1 MSDIFISYS
10 RKDIAYARILHEGLQ
25 AQDLETWIDWQDIPT
40 STEWMQEIYTAIEEA
55 NTVVFILSASS
66 ILSEVCNEEIEH
78 ARENNKRI
86 IPVVIDD
93 VDPGK
98 VHPALAAIN
107 WIFSRTQDELQPA
120 LDSLIEAI
128 QTDYDWVKA
137 HTRLQVRALEW
148 ERERQDRSYLLHGTD
163 LHQAED
169 WLAESVA
176 KAPEPTLTQTRY
188 IQFSRQEAMKRQRRS
203 LISIGAAL
211 IITLV
216 LGIIA
221 VINGQR
227 AQQNALSL
235 ATQVAIAEEQRGIAE
250 EQKGIAEEQKGIAEE
265 NAHLAHIRE
274 LTAISQQSGIRFD
287 VAMLLGAESFN
298 EIENFQ
304 TSNNLFKLNLQYPKV
319 SRIIMHE
326 GVRSVAISPDGKILA
341 SGSADGSI
349 MLWDMASVQ
358 PLSDLL
364 RGHDSTVWTLD
375 FSPDG
380 KWLVSGSEDQMIIL
394 WDVDSGQEIERI
406 NTSMDIRNVAF
417 SPDGRTIA
425 SIDASD
431 QGGHVVLWDVDSMQ
445 AVGEPLGEFWGGTGE
460 VAFSPDGEKLACG
473 FGNVMIWDL
482 SGEQPI
488 AEPLQGNPEQ
498 VMTIAFNPD
507 GKILATAGEDVDSLI
522 LLWDVE
528 SKQLIGEPLEGHSSE
543 IISLAFSPDGDTL
556 ASGSR
561 DRTIVLWNAA
571 SGQAIGE
578 PLSAHIARISEIAFG
593 PDGTTLASASED
605 DTIILWNV
613 EGAAYSK
620 EIVPLENSGVT
631 RDGLSA
637 DGKILA
643 SVDDDGAIHLM
654 DIESGQPFGE
664 PLERQEEGSV
674 SRVAFSPDMST
685 IASMDED
692 NSINLWNASTG
703 MRIAGPLREHV
714 CAAVWCFSDLA
725 FSPDGKML
733 ASTAGNEDSEIILRD
748 AASGQPIGDPLESN
762 LFYVLSITFSPDGK
776 TLAAVYEGGVLLW
789 DVDTRQRLYEPLQ
802 GHTDW
807 VLSAAFSPDG
817 KILAS
822 GGWDGTVILWDTAS
836 GRRINEPLRG
846 SNSEGI
852 AIVAF
857 NPTGDILAS
866 GLTDGTI
873 IFWDIA
879 SGMPMGPVLQAHSA
893 RIQNIAFSSD
903 GEKMISTSFDG
914 SAYIW
919 DVDPESWIER
929 VCEKVSRNFTQ
940 EEWSYY
946 FPGEPYRKTCAIWP
960 EGE

>member
-25 AQDLETWIDWQDIPT
+25 AQDLETWIDWQDIPP

-93 VDPGK
+93 VDPSK

-120 LDSLIEAI
+120 IDSLIEAI

-685 IASMDED
+685 IASMEEE
-692 NSINLWNASTG
+692 NSISLWIASTG
-703 MRIAGPLREHV
+703 MRIAGPLRGFG
-714 CAAVWCFSDLA
+714 A
-725 FSPDGKML
+725 
-733 ASTAGNEDSEIILRD
+733 IL
-748 AASGQPIGDPLESN
+748 I
-762 LFYVLSITFSPDGK
+762 
-776 TLAAVYEGGVLLW
+776 
-789 DVDTRQRLYEPLQ
+789 
-802 GHTDW
+802 
-807 VLSAAFSPDG
+807 
-817 KILAS
+817 
-822 GGWDGTVILWDTAS
+822 
-836 GRRINEPLRG
+836 
-846 SNSEGI
+846 
-852 AIVAF
+852 
-857 NPTGDILAS
+857 
-866 GLTDGTI
+866 
-873 IFWDIA
+873 
-879 SGMPMGPVLQAHSA
+879 
-893 RIQNIAFSSD
+893 
-903 GEKMISTSFDG
+903 
-914 SAYIW
+914 
-919 DVDPESWIER
+919 
-929 VCEKVSRNFTQ
+929 
-940 EEWSYY
+940 
-946 FPGEPYRKTCAIWP
+946 
-960 EGE
+960 

>member
-10 RKDIAYARILHEGLQ
+10 RKDIAYAHILHEGLQ
-25 AQDLETWIDWQDIPT
+25 AQNLETWIDWQDIPP

-120 LDSLIEAI
+120 LDRLIEAI

-250 EQKGIAEEQKGIAEE
+250 EQKGIAEE

-304 TSNNLFKLNLQYPKV
+304 TSNNLFKLDLQYPKV

-349 MLWDMASVQ
+349 MLWDMASIQ
-358 PLSDLL
+358 PLSNVLE
-364 RGHDSTVWTLD
+364 GHDSTVWTLD

-380 KWLVSGSEDQMIIL
+380 KTLVSGSEDQKIIL
-394 WDVDSGQEIERI
+394 WDVDSGQEVKRT
-406 NTSMDIRNVAF
+406 NTSMNIRSVAF
-417 SPDGRTIA
+417 SPDGRVIA
-425 SIDASD
+425 SINVSD

-445 AVGEPLGEFWGGTGE
+445 PAGDPLGEFWGVSGE
-460 VAFSPDGEKLACG
+460 VAFSPDGKKLVCG

-488 AEPLQGNPEQ
+488 EKPLQENFTD
-498 VMTIAFNPD
+498 VTAIALSPD
-507 GKILATAGEDVDSLI
+507 GKILAAGDGSESRI
-522 LLWDVE
+522 ILWDVE
-528 SKQLIGEPLEGHSSE
+528 SEQIIGKSLEGHSSE
-543 IISLAFSPDGDTL
+543 IISTAFNPDGNIL
-556 ASGSR
+556 ASGSW
-561 DRTIVLWNAA
+561 DRTIALWDVA
-571 SGQAIGE
+571 SGQTIGE
-578 PLSAHIARISEIAFG
+578 PLSAHIARISEIAFS
-593 PDGTTLASASED
+593 PDGKILASASED
-605 DTIILWNV
+605 DTIILWDL

-643 SVDDDGAIHLM
+643 SVDDNGAIHLM
-654 DIESGQPFGE
+654 DIDSGQPFGE

-725 FSPDGKML
+725 FSPDGKIL
-733 ASTAGNEDSEIILRD
+733 ASVAGNEDGVIILRD
-748 AASGQPIGDPLESN
+748 ATSGQPIGDPLESN
-762 LFYVLSITFSPDGK
+762 LIYVMSITFSPDGK

-789 DVDTRQRLYEPLQ
+789 DVESRQRLYEPLQ

-836 GRRINEPLRG
+836 GQRIHEPLRG

-857 NPTGDILAS
+857 NPTGEILAS

-879 SGMPMGPVLQAHSA
+879 SGMPIGPVLQAHSD

-903 GEKMISTSFDG
+903 GEEMITTSFDG

-919 DVDPESWIER
+919 DFDPESWIER
-929 VCEKVSRNFTQ
+929 VCERVGRNFTQ

-946 FPGEPYRKTCAIWP
+946 FPGEPYRKTCAMWP
-960 EGE
+960 DGE